1 MYCLDASVIV
11 NSIIEKEEHHEYSK
25 KLLFKIKN
33 QNILVVLPE
42 IALPEIASAVS
53 KGTGDA
59 ELTLQFIKELRKIP
73 NFIFIPVDADIS
85 DFAARLA
92 AEKWLR
98 GADAIYVAIAS
109 ILNMKLITLDEEQRR
124 KSKDI
129 VKAITPMDELG
140 K

>member
-11 NSIIEKEEHHEYSK
+11 NSIIENEGHHEHSK
-25 KLLFKIKN
+25 KLLLKIKN

-42 IALPEIASAVS
+42 IAMPEIASAIS

-59 ELTLQFIKELRKIP
+59 ELSIQFVKELRKIP
-73 NFIFIPVDADIS
+73 NFVFVPVDADIS
-85 DFAARLA
+85 DFASRLA

-98 GADAIYVAIAS
+98 GADAIYVAISS
-109 ILNMKLITLDEEQRR
+109 IFNVKLITLDEEQRR

-129 VKAITPMDELG
+129 VKARTPMDELG